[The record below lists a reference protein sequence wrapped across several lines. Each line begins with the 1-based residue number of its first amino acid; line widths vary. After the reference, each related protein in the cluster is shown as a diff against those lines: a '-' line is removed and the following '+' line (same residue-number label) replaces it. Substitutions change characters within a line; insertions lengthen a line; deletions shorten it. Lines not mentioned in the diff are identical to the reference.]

1 MEATQYDSGTATGA
15 EGPEIK
21 RLKQELRQEH
31 DMYLRALADFEN
43 YRKRIESERTSAAQR
58 GMRDLILSLLEVV
71 DNFELALQ
79 HIDDAPA
86 SLSEG
91 LKAIYRSLQNLLE
104 RQGVIPIQS
113 LGQKFDPSLHEAID
127 SIRSDGYEPGTVTEE
142 VQRGYR
148 WGEKLLRPARVR
160 VAL

>member
-1 MEATQYDSGTATGA
+1 MEAAQYDGGTATGA
-15 EGPEIK
+15 EGTEIE

-58 GMRDLILSLLEVV
+58 GMRELILSLLEVV
-71 DNFELALQ
+71 DSFELALQ
-79 HIDDAPA
+79 HIDDAPD
-86 SLSEG
+86 SLSDG
-91 LKAIYRSLQNLLE
+91 LKAIYRGLQNLLA
-104 RQGVIPIQS
+104 RQGVTPIQS
-113 LGQKFDPSLHEAID
+113 LGQKFDPRLHEAID
-127 SIRSDGYEPGTVTEE
+127 SIRSDDYEPGTVIEE
-142 VQRGYR
+142 VQKGYR